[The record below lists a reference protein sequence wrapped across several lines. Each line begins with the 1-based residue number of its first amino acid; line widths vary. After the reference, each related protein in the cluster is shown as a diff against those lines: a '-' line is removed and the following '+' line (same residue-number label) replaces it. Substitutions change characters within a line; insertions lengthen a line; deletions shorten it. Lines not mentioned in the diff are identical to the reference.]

1 MLALPIDE
9 DILVRT
15 LHPDD
20 AEDLFQ
26 LLERNR
32 SRLRPW
38 IHPSALPKTAMAA
51 RQFTM
56 ECFLN
61 STENSMAA
69 MADYPDYDR
78 KLDHFLPPLNPAL
91 EMGIWV
97 NGVLAGEIVLG
108 RLQDSF
114 TTAEIGYW
122 IDGESEGRG
131 IITRCV
137 CALTDY
143 AIENMGI
150 EQFVIGCAVDNLRS
164 RAVPERLGYRLL
176 GIVPDGEIVGDFVHD
191 RAVFGIQVGE
201 WLERKE
207 RLSQRV

>member
-38 IHPSALPKTAMAA
+38 IHPSALPETAMAA

-61 STENSMAA
+61 SMENPMAA
-69 MADYPDYDR
+69 MADYPDYYQ

-122 IDGESEGRG
+122 IDAESEGRG

-137 CALTDY
+137 SALTDY

-150 EQFVIGCAVDNLRS
+150 GRFVIGCAVDNIRS

-176 GIVPDGEIVGDFVHD
+176 GIVPDGEIVGDFVYD

-207 RLSQRV
+207 RLPQRV